1 MALKTYTEF
10 LEEADKRRE
19 WIINQ
24 VENTDKTHDQ
34 IKKEFLKKYPNQ
46 SKYFDKI
53 VSQIVD

>member
-1 MALKTYTEF
+1 MALKSYEQY
-10 LEEADKRRE
+10 LEEADARRD

-34 IKKEFLKKYPNQ
+34 IKKEFLKKYPGQ
-46 SKYFDKI
+46 GKYFDKV

>member
-24 VENTDKTHDQ
+24 IENSSRPHDQ
-34 IKKEFLKKYPNQ
+34 IKKEFLRRYPGQ
-46 SKYFDKI
+46 SRYFDKI